1 MQLLFTFRRS
11 YYTQMS
17 EFVLGLRS
25 LVLSYEIGTFR
36 FYNLFSVFNY
46 CLLVM
51 ILSDSDYRFVLGFK
65 VPILGYYAIIIFMI
79 PEVVLDFSLL
89 KHFYEII
96 TV

>member
-1 MQLLFTFRRS
+1 
-11 YYTQMS
+11 MS

-36 FYNLFSVFNY
+36 FCNLFSVFNY

-65 VPILGYYAIIIFMI
+65 VPILGY
-79 PEVVLDFSLL
+79 
-89 KHFYEII
+89 
-96 TV
+96 